1 MIKNKIIKNK
11 YAGSFTKHQQ
21 LFFEYIFLILVDL
34 TILNLFSEF
43 FDNVYVESFSISL
56 LAAIL
61 LQFMLQ
67 ITISLEH
74 KVSHYFKAQEG
85 LKAKILRGLSVW
97 AILFFSK
104 LLILEAINFSFG
116 QSITFTGAVH
126 GLVPFI
132 IIIITMII
140 AEQVMRKIYDA
151 LGNTEEKG

>member
-1 MIKNKIIKNK
+1 MKNKLPKNNH
-11 YAGSFTKHQQ
+11 AGSYTKHQQ

-43 FDNVYVESFSISL
+43 TDNVYISSFSISL

-74 KVSHYFKAQEG
+74 KVSNYFKSKDG
-85 LKAKILRGLSVW
+85 LKAKVLRGLSIW

-104 LLILEAINFSFG
+104 LLILEVINFSFG
-116 QSITFTGAVH
+116 KSIVFSGAVH
-126 GLVPFI
+126 GVITFI
-132 IIIITMII
+132 VIIITMIV
-140 AEQVMRKIYDA
+140 AEQLMRFIYRY
-151 LGNTEEKG
+151 LGERKND